1 MIHKTFVNGNGTGVA
16 RVTFTLPDSVWAD
29 RVYLVGDFNQWSRTS
44 HPFQRDR
51 DGEWSITVDLDLGQ
65 AYQFR
70 YLRDTDGW
78 MNDYQADGYAA
89 TQSGNHNFLVIT

>member
-51 DGEWSITVDLDLGQ
+51 DGE
-65 AYQFR
+65 
-70 YLRDTDGW
+70 
-78 MNDYQADGYAA
+78 
-89 TQSGNHNFLVIT
+89 